1 MLRQTTLIIGLLVAV
16 VASHSSTSAQEATV
30 RRAGEPRVKQ
40 ASGATPESSL
50 SQRALEQSRLL
61 SRDTDHVNWRRT
73 VYRYLDLTDER
84 NAALYYPTTSTE
96 QAQNLFTKLFRLIA
110 TEQIKGYE
118 YIDGPEVFDQKHELK
133 FKDLLDRFRISYTE
147 GRGKGN
153 ARYEVALPDVPSSE
167 VKAYYLKETWYFDQ
181 RTSTY
186 DVKVEAICPI
196 LYDLGD
202 YGEVPMPL
210 FWLPY
215 EVIRP
220 HLSAQPVMLSSY
232 NNVASATLDDFF
244 RLKMYHGEIIKTQN
258 LLNRSLAQYATT
270 PDSLKAERKRIEGE
284 LSKFEQNL
292 FIADTVK
299 TQTSERTTAEKTA
312 RNSRDK
318 RVRSAK
324 SSSKSTKTSTA
335 KATKAAKPKAEKPA
349 RTAGRSVRGRH

>member
-1 MLRQTTLIIGLLVAV
+1 MLRQTTLIIGLLTGV
-16 VASHSSTSAQEATV
+16 VAWGGSASAQEATV
-30 RRAGEPRVKQ
+30 RRATEPRAKQ
-40 ASGATPESSL
+40 ERGAIPESSL

-61 SRDTDHVNWRRT
+61 SRDLHHVNWKRT

-110 TEQIKGYE
+110 TDQIKGYE
-118 YIDGPEVFDQKHELK
+118 YIDGPEIFDQKHELK
-133 FKDLLDRFRISYTE
+133 FKDLLDRFRITYTE

-153 ARYEVALPDVPSSE
+153 ARYEVALPDIPSTE

-181 RTSTY
+181 HTSTY

-220 HLSAQPVMLSSY
+220 HLSAQLAMLSSY
-232 NNVASATLDDFF
+232 NNVATATLDDFF
-244 RLKMYHGEIIKTQN
+244 RLRMYHGEIIKTQN

-284 LSKFEQNL
+284 LTKFGQSL
-292 FIADTVK
+292 FIPDSVK
-299 TQTSERTTAEKTA
+299 TRPSENQDKAQA
-312 RNSRDK
+312 VSNSRDK
-318 RVRSAK
+318 RVRSVK
-324 SSSKSTKTSTA
+324 NSS
-335 KATKAAKPKAEKPA
+335 KATKSRVAKVAKPKVTKPA